1 MILRHP
7 LYLIFK
13 YDVLFCTI
21 IEGTV
26 QLLEYKTG
34 WWLMREE
41 LGEMEWLLPNMV
53 VVERI
58 KN

>member
-21 IEGTV
+21 KEIVLFTDGTIALEV
-26 QLLEYKTG
+26 PITPEQDTVCHVWTLLGILQK
-34 WWLMREE
+34 
-41 LGEMEWLLPNMV
+41 
-53 VVERI
+53 
-58 KN
+58 